1 MCGIVKWNC
10 DKNWG
15 GKSGKIVD
23 PKLKT
28 SFFNDYSRHAN
39 VKCDQGIVFLLSAA
53 LVFNYYGLSY
63 FLDRK
68 LRQLNFLVGDC
79 FYLRDI

>member
-1 MCGIVKWNC
+1 MWTCY
-10 DKNWG
+10 KNWG
-15 GKSGKIVD
+15 GKSGEVVD
-23 PKLKT
+23 RKLKT

-53 LVFNYYGLSY
+53 LVLNYYGLSY
-63 FLDRK
+63 SLDRE
-68 LRQLNFLVGDC
+68 LRQLHFLVGYC